1 MNLLAT
7 DLVES
12 GDADDGGSDGAEDEA
27 AGNHGKKGVL
37 EGRGDGSLGDEGVG
51 ERGGGA
57 RDHGGGELLD
67 LGAVGTGRGRGG
79 DGWVRKYSQLCQLA
93 EVATGVGAEDRA
105 RPTRRVLRRSLI
117 ASTGAST
124 WYTHGKDRDDRPDT
138 FRDESS
144 NATTRSRAR
153 SLVVVQSPLT
163 HKLELIRRIINRSAS
178 GDPQLAR
185 DSPGDSLHGHSL
197 HRLDTLDCGL
207 ERGRG
212 GKVSETIDD
221 ARVSSRHGPPGPR
234 GFQTVPHG
242 SLWRVKFTTKNR
254 HAVVTHG
261 GGTHREARPSWRRA
275 CGPRWGG
282 QRRRS
287 WRRRWRP

>member
-37 EGRGDGSLGDEGVG
+37 EGGGDGSLGDEGVG

-67 LGAVGTGRGRGG
+67 LGAVGTGRGWT
-79 DGWVRKYSQLCQLA
+79 DGSEKYSQLCQLA
-93 EVATGVGAEDRA
+93 EIATGVGAEDRA

-163 HKLELIRRIINRSAS
+163 HKLELIHRSSIDRRRGILYWRATHLATAFTDTAFTAWTRLTAVWN
-178 GDPQLAR
+178 GD
-185 DSPGDSLHGHSL
+185 G
-197 HRLDTLDCGL
+197 
-207 ERGRG
+207 G

-242 SLWRVKFTTKNR
+242 SLWRVKFTTKID
-254 HAVVTHG
+254 T
-261 GGTHREARPSWRRA
+261 
-275 CGPRWGG
+275 
-282 QRRRS
+282 RS
-287 WRRRWRP
+287 

>member
-1 MNLLAT
+1 MAPRTRPPAT
-7 DLVES
+7 TERRVFL
-12 GDADDGGSDGAEDEA
+12 
-27 AGNHGKKGVL
+27 
-37 EGRGDGSLGDEGVG
+37 REGVTAASAT
-51 ERGGGA
+51 RGLA
-57 RDHGGGELLD
+57 SAAAVPATTAAESFSTLELL
-67 LGAVGTGRGRGG
+67 GRGRGWT
-79 DGWVRKYSQLCQLA
+79 DGSEKYSQLCQLA
-93 EVATGVGAEDRA
+93 EIATGVGAEDRA

-178 GDPQLAR
+178 GDPLLAR

-207 ERGRG
+207 ERGRAG
-212 GKVSETIDD
+212 
-221 ARVSSRHGPPGPR
+221 
-234 GFQTVPHG
+234 
-242 SLWRVKFTTKNR
+242 
-254 HAVVTHG
+254 
-261 GGTHREARPSWRRA
+261 
-275 CGPRWGG
+275 
-282 QRRRS
+282 
-287 WRRRWRP
+287 

>member
-1 MNLLAT
+1 MNLLAVH
-7 DLVES
+7 LVE
-12 GDADDGGSDGAEDEA
+12 GGHTDDRGGDGAEDEA
-27 AGNHGKKGVL
+27 TRHDGEEGVL
-37 EGRGDGSLGDEGVG
+37 EGGGDGSLGDEGVG

-67 LGAVGTGRGRGG
+67 LGAVGKGKGTGM

-93 EVATGVGAEDRA
+93 EIATGVGAEDRA

-124 WYTHGKDRDDRPDT
+124 WYTHGKDRDDRPNT

-178 GDPQLAR
+178 GDPLLAR

-207 ERGRG
+207 ERGRAG
-212 GKVSETIDD
+212 
-221 ARVSSRHGPPGPR
+221 
-234 GFQTVPHG
+234 
-242 SLWRVKFTTKNR
+242 
-254 HAVVTHG
+254 
-261 GGTHREARPSWRRA
+261 
-275 CGPRWGG
+275 
-282 QRRRS
+282 
-287 WRRRWRP
+287 

>member
-1 MNLLAT
+1 MAPRTRPPATTERRVFLREGVTAASATRGLASAAAVPATTAAESFSTLELLVR
-7 DLVES
+7 D
-12 GDADDGGSDGAEDEA
+12 
-27 AGNHGKKGVL
+27 
-37 EGRGDGSLGDEGVG
+37 GDGRMGQKNIHS
-51 ERGGGA
+51 
-57 RDHGGGELLD
+57 
-67 LGAVGTGRGRGG
+67 
-79 DGWVRKYSQLCQLA
+79 CQLA
-93 EVATGVGAEDRA
+93 EIATGVGAEDRA

-178 GDPQLAR
+178 GDPLLAR

-207 ERGRG
+207 ERGRAG
-212 GKVSETIDD
+212 
-221 ARVSSRHGPPGPR
+221 
-234 GFQTVPHG
+234 
-242 SLWRVKFTTKNR
+242 
-254 HAVVTHG
+254 
-261 GGTHREARPSWRRA
+261 
-275 CGPRWGG
+275 
-282 QRRRS
+282 
-287 WRRRWRP
+287 

>member
-7 DLVES
+7 DLVEG

-93 EVATGVGAEDRA
+93 EIATGVGAEDRA

-178 GDPQLAR
+178 GDPLLAR

-207 ERGRG
+207 ERGRAG
-212 GKVSETIDD
+212 
-221 ARVSSRHGPPGPR
+221 
-234 GFQTVPHG
+234 
-242 SLWRVKFTTKNR
+242 
-254 HAVVTHG
+254 
-261 GGTHREARPSWRRA
+261 
-275 CGPRWGG
+275 
-282 QRRRS
+282 
-287 WRRRWRP
+287 

>member
-1 MNLLAT
+1 
-7 DLVES
+7 
-12 GDADDGGSDGAEDEA
+12 
-27 AGNHGKKGVL
+27 
-37 EGRGDGSLGDEGVG
+37 
-51 ERGGGA
+51 
-57 RDHGGGELLD
+57 
-67 LGAVGTGRGRGG
+67 
-79 DGWVRKYSQLCQLA
+79 
-93 EVATGVGAEDRA
+93 
-105 RPTRRVLRRSLI
+105 LI

-178 GDPQLAR
+178 GDPLLAR

-207 ERGRG
+207 ERGRAG
-212 GKVSETIDD
+212 VRS
-221 ARVSSRHGPPGPR
+221 ARRSTTRAFPRVTGPPGPR

-242 SLWRVKFTTKNR
+242 SLWRVKFTTKID
-254 HAVVTHG
+254 T
-261 GGTHREARPSWRRA
+261 
-275 CGPRWGG
+275 
-282 QRRRS
+282 RS
-287 WRRRWRP
+287 

>member
-1 MNLLAT
+1 M
-7 DLVES
+7 
-12 GDADDGGSDGAEDEA
+12 
-27 AGNHGKKGVL
+27 
-37 EGRGDGSLGDEGVG
+37 
-51 ERGGGA
+51 
-57 RDHGGGELLD
+57 
-67 LGAVGTGRGRGG
+67 

-93 EVATGVGAEDRA
+93 EIATGVGAEDRA

-163 HKLELIRRIINRSAS
+163 HTLELIRRIINRSAS
-178 GDPQLAR
+178 GDPLLAR

-207 ERGRG
+207 ERGRAG
-212 GKVSETIDD
+212 
-221 ARVSSRHGPPGPR
+221 
-234 GFQTVPHG
+234 
-242 SLWRVKFTTKNR
+242 
-254 HAVVTHG
+254 
-261 GGTHREARPSWRRA
+261 
-275 CGPRWGG
+275 
-282 QRRRS
+282 
-287 WRRRWRP
+287 